1 MIKGLM
7 ARHVMPVIGNQYD
20 LTTSSLRESLSGC
33 TSVLTEAER
42 DLGAS
47 VLSEMGGPFDKAPGW
62 V

>member
-1 MIKGLM
+1 M